1 MAQLG
6 SLTTHPPDGWKY
18 LQRETGV
25 WIRGEIWQE
34 LLDQVIAHRRH
45 KGLEPTDPETVGLE
59 IQRQICAGAFPG
71 VCNAEPGEDYK
82 PFKDLAR
89 SLNLAAIESASASL
103 IKWLKEGMR
112 MVPKEESAS
121 RAEICRGCPY
131 NKPAAAC
138 VCTTLFAAIE
148 AMLPGDRKEPG
159 LVICTLCGCSLRIK
173 TLAPMSVVREGNPPD
188 LRLPE
193 WCWQK

>member
-1 MAQLG
+1 MALLG
-6 SLTTHPPDGWKY
+6 STSTHPPDSWKF
-18 LQRETGV
+18 LNRETET

-34 LLDQVIAHRRH
+34 LVDLVIVHRQY
-45 KGLEPTDPETVGLE
+45 KGVGSTNRAEVELE

-112 MVPKEESAS
+112 MVSKEESAD
-121 RAEICRGCPY
+121 RAKICRGCPY